1 MTSIDKI
8 FPDYYKRFKLPIGA
22 HEESIKVYRACR
34 SGKCDKDS
42 FLTTFEENGFLVVD
56 GVDTT
61 DPSNYS
67 MSTYENPKDV
77 KRFAK
82 LNSDMQVPYRIAI
95 GYTNPIHG
103 LVQRAREKNKKSKSS
118 HVDWWL
124 YKNATPWIEFN
135 LIHDFDN
142 YLIRYKERIK

>member
-1 MTSIDKI
+1 MV
-8 FPDYYKRFKLPIGA
+8 
-22 HEESIKVYRACR
+22 E
-34 SGKCDKDS
+34 
-42 FLTTFEENGFLVVD
+42 D

-135 LIHDFDN
+135 LIQDIDN